1 MKFKLLDT
9 AVLKHGLPHHGLRRG
24 DVGAVVEV
32 YSPNALEVEFVRGS
46 GETQALVT
54 LRPADLRRMRGD
66 DLLAVRSIRRAR
78 TRAPATAKRVR
89 R

>member
-9 AVLKHGLPHHGLRRG
+9 AVLKRNLPEHGLRRG

-32 YSPNALEVEFVRGS
+32 HSSKALEVEFVLGS
-46 GETQALVT
+46 GDTQALVT
-54 LRPADLRRMRGD
+54 LRPSDLRTVRKD
-66 DLLAVRSIRRAR
+66 ELLAVRPVRKKSPRPSARR
-78 TRAPATAKRVR
+78 PR